1 MIQYSNLYAFVI
13 FLFLL
18 RFLFWSSNP
27 LLHLLQMSNPLE
39 SWVGYA
45 DGASRSS
52 RNLSSAA
59 WTIFDPSG
67 ELVSF
72 RGVCIGRSTN
82 NITENTALIELLS
95 DAIAHGIRRLIVRL
109 DSQLVILQLN
119 GIYLVR
125 NPTIYRM
132 FLRVKILERQFDF
145 IQYQHISINLNT
157 LTDSL
162 ANYVLDRHLQ
172 HL

>member
-1 MIQYSNLYAFVI
+1 MSNL
-13 FLFLL
+13 
-18 RFLFWSSNP
+18 
-27 LLHLLQMSNPLE
+27 LE
-39 SWVGYA
+39 SFVGYA

-59 WTIFDPSG
+59 WAIFDPSG

-82 NITENTALIELLS
+82 NIAEYSALIELLS
-95 DAIAHGIRRLIVRL
+95 DAITHGIRRLVVRL
-109 DSQLVILQLN
+109 DSQLVILQLT
-119 GIYLVR
+119 GIYSVR
-125 NPTIYRM
+125 NPAIYRM
-132 FLRVKILERQFDF
+132 FLRVKILERQFDS
-145 IQYQHISINLNT
+145 IQYQHISRNLNT

>member
-1 MIQYSNLYAFVI
+1 MSNL
-13 FLFLL
+13 
-18 RFLFWSSNP
+18 
-27 LLHLLQMSNPLE
+27 LE
-39 SWVGYA
+39 TCVGYA
-45 DGASRSS
+45 DGASRSL

-59 WTIFDPSG
+59 WAIFDPSG

-72 RGVCIGRSTN
+72 RGVCIGQSTN
-82 NITENTALIELLS
+82 NIAEYSALIELLS
-95 DAIAHGIRRLIVRL
+95 NAITRGIRRLIVRL

-119 GIYLVR
+119 GIYSVR
-125 NPTIYRM
+125 NPAIYRM
-132 FLRVKILERQFDF
+132 FLRVKILERRFDS
-145 IQYQHISINLNT
+145 IQYQHISRNLNT